1 MLWARLAG
9 CAFLRFIEAADATA
23 CVVKGRFGRSG
34 GAPVASS
41 LCAGPC
47 QRDGELALPH
57 ESPAVIAQHVTW
69 IMEAAPEHMVPA
81 VLRMFQAPT
90 EDGLFPV
97 RVGIG
102 LRERGQH
109 AVAEYVFS
117 ISRPMASHQP
127 HAMFQLGY
135 SKSQRGDTAGAI
147 AALEEAVDHPQAT
160 TEHLLCLAREYGRA
174 GRRLDAAGC
183 VDRAFAMDPALL
195 SECRATLE
203 FADYLAAW
211 PPATAQRLLQ
221 DVRERHAY
229 KESAEIEEEIVAA
242 LESGSP
248 YALIRLGDGEG
259 SSLPLPVEEETR
271 FTSLYARCRRSFMTE
286 FFGEGL
292 DPDSPDFVR
301 LRQELLEVVEQAD
314 CLGTP
319 YQGWVDVAYRSND
332 MRGVPTLVNC
342 LRAVDGLVPRP
353 GRTVCSQL
361 IGYDLLIRGILDRL
375 LAGRHE
381 IGLVSRHQALPDRLR
396 ERYGI
401 ATVHYHAVPA
411 ESVNGVATGGQGA
424 HFPRRY
430 VELRSELEAPPRPGV
445 LYLVA
450 AGLLG
455 KMYCLSLRRA
465 GAVAIDIGSTADYW
479 MGEATRALSPDLQR
493 SLLDH
498 ALA

>member
-1 MLWARLAG
+1 M
-9 CAFLRFIEAADATA
+9 
-23 CVVKGRFGRSG
+23 S
-34 GAPVASS
+34 
-41 LCAGPC
+41 
-47 QRDGELALPH
+47 H
-57 ESPAVIAQHVTW
+57 ESHAVIAQHVSE
-69 IMEAAPEHMVPA
+69 IIEATPEHMVPT
-81 VLRMFQAPT
+81 VLRMFQSPT

-102 LRERGQH
+102 LRERGAH
-109 AVAEYVFS
+109 ALADYVFS

-127 HAMFQLGY
+127 HALFQLGY
-135 SKSQRGDTAGAI
+135 SRSLQGDAAGAI
-147 AALEEAVDHPQAT
+147 TALEEVVVHPQAT
-160 TEHLLCLAREYGRA
+160 TEHLLCLGREYGRA
-174 GRRLDAAGC
+174 GRRLDAARC
-183 VDRAFAMDPALL
+183 VDRAFTMNPALL
-195 SECRATLE
+195 AECRATLE

-211 PPATAQRLLQ
+211 PHAAALRLLQ
-221 DVRERHAY
+221 DVREHHAY
-229 KESAEIEEEIVAA
+229 KESAEIEGEIAGA
-242 LESGSP
+242 LDSGSP

-259 SSLPLPVEEETR
+259 SSLPFPVEEETR

-286 FFGEGL
+286 FFGDGL

-301 LRQELLEVVEQAD
+301 LRQQLREAVGEAD
-314 CLGTP
+314 CLGIP

-361 IGYDLLIRGILDRL
+361 IGYDLLIQGILDRL
-375 LAGRHE
+375 LAGRRE
-381 IGLVSRHQALPDRLR
+381 VGLVSRHEALPDCLR

-411 ESVNGVATGGQGA
+411 ESIQGVATGGQGA

-430 VELRSELEAPPRPGV
+430 VELCSELEASPRPGV

-455 KMYCLSLRRA
+455 KMYCLSLRKA
-465 GAVAIDIGSTADYW
+465 GAVAVDIGSTADYW
-479 MGEATRALSPDLQR
+479 MGEATRALSPSLQR
-493 SLLDH
+493 SLLDR